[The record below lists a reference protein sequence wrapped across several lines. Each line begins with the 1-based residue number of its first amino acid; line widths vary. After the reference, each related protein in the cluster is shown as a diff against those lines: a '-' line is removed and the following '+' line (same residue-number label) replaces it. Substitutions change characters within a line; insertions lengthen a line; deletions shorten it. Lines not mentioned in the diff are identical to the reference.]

1 MVVTSIFYDDDVVD
15 AISDEVEFLL
25 QFVHS
30 VVRQCCSCRGVYSVL
45 VKIGIHNF
53 AIGAYAKFWA
63 LKICHRQSQTIGYG

>member
-45 VKIGIHNF
+45 VKIGIHTF
-53 AIGAYAKFWA
+53 AIGALLGLRNY
-63 LKICHRQSQTIGYG
+63 ICRATVDASD